1 MVKGPG
7 LFPFC
12 RKKSKK
18 SHKMGDVSVKK
29 TDGTFVDKVTRF
41 LRRENETIR
50 R

>member
-18 SHKMGDVSVKK
+18 SHKMGDVSVKSK
-29 TDGTFVDKVTRF
+29 ESMSLIFHISN
-41 LRRENETIR
+41 L
-50 R
+50 